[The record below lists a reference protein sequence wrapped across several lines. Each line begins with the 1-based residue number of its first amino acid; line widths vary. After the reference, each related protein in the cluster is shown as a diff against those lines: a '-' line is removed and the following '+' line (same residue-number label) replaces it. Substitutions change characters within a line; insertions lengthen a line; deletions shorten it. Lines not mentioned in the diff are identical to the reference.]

1 MAFGSFDNQITRR
14 GYVTAQMDHIWSE
27 RSTVQSWFDVE
38 AALARVQTA
47 IGMIPVGTG
56 ARITSQARATDTVMT
71 QILDGESGN
80 PFALGLDALRSALD
94 DDTRQWVHYGATTQ
108 DILDTAR
115 SLQIRNSLNLIADCT
130 DKSAPNF
137 KGC

>member
-115 SLQIRNSLNLIADCT
+115 SLQILSLIHI
-130 DKSAPNF
+130 
-137 KGC
+137 

>member
-94 DDTRQWVHYGATTQ
+94 DDTRQWVHY
-108 DILDTAR
+108 L
-115 SLQIRNSLNLIADCT
+115 SLIHI
-130 DKSAPNF
+130 
-137 KGC
+137 